1 MKLLIVVALALAVLA
16 GCSSVHKVLKQNE
29 LTIELAVRVAAGR
42 VFDRHA
48 VWVPAALSITG
59 QGLQLLQKNPSVS
72 LDGLENFVLQQ
83 IPWQD
88 LGPEEQALVQVLIR
102 SIRSELTANLEEK
115 GVSRPGEATVKVG
128 KVLFWINQ
136 SAKIHSLA
144 GG

>member
-1 MKLLIVVALALAVLA
+1 MKFFIVALLALVVLA
-16 GCSSVHKVLKQNE
+16 GCTSVRKVLKQNE

-48 VWVPAALSITG
+48 GWVPSALSITG
-59 QGLQLLQKNPSVS
+59 QGLQLLKKNPTVS
-72 LDGLENFVLQQ
+72 LDGLESFVLQQ

-88 LGPEEQALVQVLIR
+88 LSPEETTLVQVLIR
-102 SIRSELTANLEEK
+102 SIRSELTTNLEEK

-136 SAKIHSLA
+136 SAKIRSLA